1 MDLFLPDK
9 INGENGALIADFS
22 IGTFIGANGSGKT
35 RLGIWLEDRHYP
47 ASHRIS
53 AQKALEMPAKVSPV
67 SEETARRVFLLGGDI
82 CAGDPRWVK
91 RHHRWGGNPDSHLLN
106 DFGQLMILLH
116 TEEYDVSIKFRRD
129 SQTNPGLPP
138 PKTKLDILKEI
149 WERVLP
155 HRRLTIGTGT
165 VDTIIPETGIMY
177 PATAMSDGE
186 RVIFYYIGEVL
197 CAPENSLFIV
207 DEPENHVHK
216 AIQATLWDEIEN
228 SRPDCSFAYLTHDI
242 DFAVSRTGGNKIWV
256 KSFMNDRWDYE
267 ILNDEMPIAENIYLE
282 ILGSRKDILFIE
294 GVSLD
299 YHLYKE
305 VFRERTVEP
314 LSGCAQVISAT
325 RSFNQLSSFHRLNAV
340 GLVDRDRR
348 TEAEIQT
355 LRETGMLIPEVAEVE
370 NFFMLESVVRAV
382 AANLHQDP
390 DAVFQTVKANVV
402 NFFTQVLNAQVI
414 EHTQHQLSIIAKKAF
429 YRDLRDERAL
439 QQARMALNLELD
451 VPSIHSAFR
460 TELRAMIDNMDYPG
474 ILRVFNQKGIT
485 ARSNVANLCGLAPR
499 NYHHYILSELK
510 RDTLAGQQIRAAILA
525 NIR

>member
-1 MDLFLPDK
+1 M
-9 INGENGALIADFS
+9 
-22 IGTFIGANGSGKT
+22 
-35 RLGIWLEDRHYP
+35 
-47 ASHRIS
+47 
-53 AQKALEMPAKVSPV
+53 
-67 SEETARRVFLLGGDI
+67 
-82 CAGDPRWVK
+82 
-91 RHHRWGGNPDSHLLN
+91 LN
-106 DFGQLMILLH
+106 DFGQLMVLLH
-116 TEEYDVSIKFRRD
+116 TEEYDISIKFRRD

-155 HRRLTIGTGT
+155 HRRLNIGTGT
-165 VDTIIPETGIMY
+165 VDTIIPESGITY

-242 DFAVSRTGGNKIWV
+242 DFAVSRTDATKIWV
-256 KSFMNDRWDYE
+256 RSFSNDRWDYE

-294 GVSLD
+294 GQKSSID

-305 VFRERTVEP
+305 IFRDRTLES
-314 LSGCAQVISAT
+314 LGGCAQVINAT
-325 RSFNQLSSFHRLNAV
+325 QSFNQLSGFHRLSAI

-348 TEAEIQT
+348 TETEIQA
-355 LRETGMLIPEVAEVE
+355 LRVMGMLIPEVAEVE
-370 NFFMLESVVRAV
+370 NFFVLETIIRAV
-382 AANLHQDP
+382 AANLHHDP
-390 DAVFQTVKANVV
+390 DAVYRTVRDNVI
-402 NFFTQVLNAQVI
+402 NFFRQVLDAQVI
-414 EHTQHQLSIIAKKAF
+414 EHAQHQLSSIARKAF
-429 YRDLRDERAL
+429 YGEFRDEPAL
-439 QQARMALNLELD
+439 QHARETLHQELD
-451 VPSIHSAFR
+451 VASIHTALL
-460 TELRAMIDNMDYPG
+460 TEFQAMIDNLDYPG

-485 ARSNVANLCGLAPR
+485 ARSKVSSLCGLAPR
-499 NYHHYILSELK
+499 YYHHYILSELK
-510 RDTLAGQQIRAAILA
+510 RDTPAGQQIRAAIMA